1 MGFFTRAERVYKTG
15 RVSLSDPGLA
25 ERIAA
30 VGVTPH
36 DLGVVSTWSDPCRA
50 TLTKVAD
57 RFGQAVAR
65 ASGQRASRGDASPAG
80 LESYLSVL
88 LGGILDDSWSEAR
101 RAAGRRYATLE
112 LDGFSLLAGYETVRA
127 GWGQAVAEAGA
138 SQLEQWRFQD
148 ALTRLLYADAA
159 VVIDSLLSA
168 ERQSR
173 EQLRDERQQ
182 KHDQFAQ
189 AIGHAI
195 SCVARNDLTA
205 RLDATGSNG
214 LDEIAGLFNTAM
226 EQLGGTL
233 SQVTEAA
240 AQVATAASEV
250 TVGSQSTAKTAS
262 EQAGSLQHISAFLEG
277 ITGATRTA
285 SSNALEGQK
294 RVESA
299 SQTAARGLT
308 SMQRLSE
315 AIGKIKTSSDE
326 TAKIVKTID
335 EIAFQTNLL
344 ALNAAVEAARAG
356 DAGRGFAVV
365 AEEVRSLAIRSA
377 EAAKITAGLIEGARH
392 SAEAGVLAQG
402 EVHDGLEEIHR
413 GVQSAQELMAAVT
426 QAALAQTRGVEQIAK
441 SVDGLTQGTQHAAAA
456 AQQSAS
462 AAQQLSGQAASLED
476 TVACF
481 RLGNSRRM
489 TKRNLSRSAA

>member
-1 MGFFTRAERVYKTG
+1 V
-15 RVSLSDPGLA
+15 
-25 ERIAA
+25 
-30 VGVTPH
+30 
-36 DLGVVSTWSDPCRA
+36 GVVSTWSEPCRA
-50 TLTKVAD
+50 TLGKIAE
-57 RFGQAVAR
+57 RFGQAVSR
-65 ASGQRASRGDASPAG
+65 ATSGQRASRADTIVPS
-80 LESYLSVL
+80 LESYLSTL
-88 LGGILDDSWSEAR
+88 LAGALDDAWVESR
-101 RAAGRRYATLE
+101 RAAGRRYAAAE
-112 LDGFSLLAGYETVRA
+112 LDGFALLAGYEAVRN
-127 GWGQAVAEAGA
+127 GWGQAVAAAGA

-148 ALTRLLYADAA
+148 ALSRLLYADAA
-159 VVIDSLLSA
+159 LLLDSLLA
-168 ERQSR
+168 TQR
-173 EQLRDERQQ
+173 EVEARRVDERQA

-189 AIGHAI
+189 AIGQAI
-195 SCVARNDLTA
+195 SRVARNDLTA
-205 RLDATGSNG
+205 RLEATGGNG

-285 SSNALEGQK
+285 SSNALEGQR

-299 SQTAARGLT
+299 SQTASRGLT
-308 SMQRLSE
+308 AMQRLSD
-315 AIGKIKTSSDE
+315 AISKIKTSSDE

-413 GVQSAQELMAAVT
+413 GVQSVQELMAAVA
-426 QAALAQTRGVEQIAK
+426 QAALAQTRGVEQIAQ

-456 AQQSAS
+456 AEQSAS

-476 TVACF
+476 TVSYF
-481 RLGNSRRM
+481 RLEGSGRRM
-489 TKRNLSRSAA
+489 NKAMRRSAA